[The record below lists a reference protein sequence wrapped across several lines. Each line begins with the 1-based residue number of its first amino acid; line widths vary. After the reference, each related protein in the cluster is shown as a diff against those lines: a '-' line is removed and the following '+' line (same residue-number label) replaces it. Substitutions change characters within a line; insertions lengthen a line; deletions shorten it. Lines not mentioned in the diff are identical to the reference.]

1 MIKIKIANI
10 KTGTIFYKTFN
21 TEFERDKFIRK
32 ERGRE
37 NVKRKAGAV
46 RRILCRGDKEG
57 AGYR

>member
-32 ERGRE
+32 LRYSTKLLV
-37 NVKRKAGAV
+37 VK
-46 RRILCRGDKEG
+46 
-57 AGYR
+57 